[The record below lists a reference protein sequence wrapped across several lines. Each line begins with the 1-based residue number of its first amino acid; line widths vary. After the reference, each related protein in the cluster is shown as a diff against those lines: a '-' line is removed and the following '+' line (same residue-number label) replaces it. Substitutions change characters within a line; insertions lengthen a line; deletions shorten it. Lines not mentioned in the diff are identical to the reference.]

1 MTKEK
6 KVNAVITAT
15 IAAMMFVIVIAF
27 TQVSSPPPA
36 WEDDIH
42 NINNQEYVWECAIEN
57 NCTVENVTQAMFN
70 ERYWETLKETP

>member
-15 IAAMMFVIVIAF
+15 IAAIVFVIVIAF

-42 NINNQEYVWECAIEN
+42 NISNEEYVWECAIEN
-57 NCTVENVTQAMFN
+57 NCKVEEVTQAMFN
-70 ERYWETLKETP
+70 KRYWDTLKETP